1 MGIPNPFGWIDDG
14 LDAAGEAWNLTL
26 ESFNNLVR
34 SQGKVLSDTPGGRI
48 AKETIDP
55 LVETATTATKVG
67 TRTVSTA
74 YDFPLQVL
82 NNTMA
87 FGYNNNPNLRRVLPF
102 GDSDGFEQAKG
113 STLEQLVGIIR
124 NTTAGEV
131 IADALPGGDKL
142 DVGSGFFVGGET
154 QKQINERKRELYPTI
169 YGSTYTVGR
178 SFAGFLADNGVIEPG
193 STSYNVISGAIDFG
207 WTVGADPTNLL
218 GAGTV
223 ARIGKL
229 NMPLTAAARAG
240 KRANVT
246 TTLSKKSARVIDEA
260 AKEGKIVMDAAGLID
275 NGRRTVS
282 PNNWE
287 AFKVTNKGK
296 AWIDTFVGDNAN
308 DAAVIWRSSVGQI
321 PPGTANKLAKAKTAD
336 EVVQILDDSVYGPDP
351 LSHIR
356 IMPGIDPRPIV
367 TRTGAVIK
375 GNVSRYRPFA
385 DTLPESTD
393 FPLNNPLQAVKN
405 ADSVMGV
412 LKVEN
417 ETRNRL
423 LNELFEVMDG
433 TDDRVVFDWLNNFEQ
448 EVVASQLRQWN
459 YSDDEIKKIASWRKR
474 YEESVS
480 GYVTD
485 STGSSVPL
493 EWLIG
498 GPNGGFGPLL
508 ISQQLK
514 VNPVLIDPTDLQMM
528 SDRLGPIRS
537 RLETSRRMVTDKSI
551 DPDTGE
557 IVVDATSPRRWVD
570 TPLAVTEAAGDL
582 VDFLQARVWK
592 PNVLIRPRYLI
603 RTLPDEMLRVSAS
616 GIFDHDYQYIA
627 QIFTNKNTKDIYGRM
642 ITTSRKAAK
651 LEAQAMENGR
661 LLKKYETL
669 QNAGLTE
676 YRGKNLTDLVVETQA
691 EIDNINDS
699 LLVFDERMA
708 NLLPGIDEA
717 LLRGAPGKAM
727 DLMLHPAAVSGMLK
741 RGNLVSVEKAVNPDL
756 WSKAMSQ
763 RLAERASNGYY
774 RSLAKAI
781 KDKEPTD
788 QITRRFLSGDLKQF
802 LDRYIDDLGNKDP
815 NYVWDYN
822 GVRNFV
828 QKNLDDLNIYT
839 FGGDVKLLDAI
850 IENKFLNESLSN
862 AKGFQLQARATVA
875 KQNVATYEPNKWL
888 KKYIK
893 DNYSEDPTAPARV
906 NYFPS
911 AFDTDSSL
919 KNAKERVTQRY
930 DALLSLV
937 WDGFYGT
944 SSDKLARNP
953 LWSQAKWQRVVELV
967 PVMNK
972 SQAEQLVKY
981 AEKSGI
987 SKSIV
992 DDIAELAETASGE
1005 MEIKD
1010 VEQLA
1015 ELFAIRF
1022 TKDQLFDAS
1031 RRTAYGARHRK
1042 IFPFYDAF
1050 VELTGSALKLATN
1063 PKIIHR
1069 ADKVIGEMRANEFFG
1084 SDNDGDGKK
1093 NGFLYVDPVS
1103 GEEMYAV
1110 APPPGFLS
1118 KWRKLGLDF
1127 RFGNALSG
1135 LSMITT
1141 PYPGLSPFVALPVT
1155 AALPD
1160 SADFD
1165 KLKDM
1170 IAPYGLPDL
1179 SDPSIAQFVI
1189 PLASE
1194 QALRIT
1200 GSMGLELFSDV
1211 DKRQKQM
1218 QAVIRAMQ
1226 VLATTKDYDPVTP
1239 GQQGP
1244 VGYESIEQWQQDAK
1258 ELGTQIYG
1266 LTGWAGLFLPA
1277 APIAQWSAKS
1287 RNGSVLISVLSQRWN
1302 TIDKEGDNLG
1312 LDFQDKLEQF
1322 VEEFG
1327 SENLVAFLQPITDRS
1342 IVGSTS
1348 TKEYYDWYR
1357 QNKNVADKYTEVAG
1371 YFAPKSAELDPD
1383 VWNIQKIAGDV
1394 EYKDPEQFAINVES
1408 AVANFIFNRN
1418 MRSFEES
1425 IPPAQRD
1432 TRIAEQVIKAERKRQ
1447 SQGLK
1452 QAYPNWDRA
1461 VAATSSVQARNVQ
1474 FIEIRNF
1481 IQEPSQQDNP
1491 VVKAAQDYLD
1501 FRDQNLEYIKSRSP
1515 KIDDENWKTMKA
1527 NRAAISLRGVLWQ
1540 HGEKL
1545 AQQYPEFLNLWQNV
1559 LSREFI
1565 SVETEE

>member
-1 MGIPNPFGWIDDG
+1 MVSFNPFNWIDDG
-14 LDAAGEAWNLTL
+14 LDAAGEAWDLTV

-48 AKETIDP
+48 AQETVGPI
-55 LVETATTATKVG
+55 VKTTTTAAKVG
-67 TRTVSTA
+67 TRTVSAA

-87 FGYNNNPNLRRVLPF
+87 YGYNNNPNMRRILPW
-102 GDSDGFEQAKG
+102 GESDGFEQAKA

-154 QKQINERKRELYPTI
+154 QKEINDRKRELYPTI

-178 SFAGFLADNGVIEPG
+178 HFAGMLADNGVVEPG
-193 STSYNVISGAIDFG
+193 STGYNVISGAIDFG
-207 WTVGADPTNLL
+207 WTVGADPTNLM
-218 GAGTV
+218 GAGLV
-223 ARIGKL
+223 AQLGNLSI
-229 NMPLTAAARAG
+229 PLTAAARAG
-240 KRANVT
+240 KKAKVT
-246 TTLSKKSARVIDEA
+246 TTLSKKAERVIEKA
-260 AKEGKIVMDAAGLID
+260 AEEGKIIMDAAGLID
-275 NGRRTVS
+275 NGRRTVA

-287 AFKVTNKGK
+287 AFKITNKGK
-296 AWIDTFVGDNAN
+296 KYIETFVGDGAN
-308 DAAVIWRSSVGQI
+308 DAAVIWRASNGQI
-321 PPGTANKLAKAKTAD
+321 PPGTANKLAKAQSTD
-336 EVVQILDDSVYGPDP
+336 EVIGILDDAVYGPDP
-351 LSHIR
+351 LSHVR

-393 FPLNNPLQAVKN
+393 FPLNNPVKAIKN

-417 ETRNRL
+417 QTRNRL

-433 TDDRVVFDWLNNFEQ
+433 TDNKAVFDWLNKFEEQ
-448 EVVASQLRQWN
+448 IVESQLRQWN
-459 YSDDEIKKIASWRKR
+459 YADDEIKKIASWRKR
-474 YEESVS
+474 YEETIS

-485 STGSSVPL
+485 SAGSSVPL
-493 EWLIG
+493 EWLLG
-498 GPNGGFGPLL
+498 GPNGGYGPLL
-508 ISQQLK
+508 ISQQLN

-528 SDRLGPIRS
+528 ADRLGPVRS
-537 RLETSRRMVTDKSI
+537 RLESSRRVVTDTDI

-557 IVVDATSPRRWVD
+557 IVISETAKRRWVD
-570 TPLAVTEAAGDL
+570 TPMALTEATGDI
-582 VDFLQARVWK
+582 VDYLQARVWK
-592 PNVLIRPRYLI
+592 PNVLIRPRYLL

-651 LEAQAMENGR
+651 LEAQTMELAR
-661 LLKKYETL
+661 QQKKYEAL
-669 QNAGLTE
+669 VNAGLTD
-676 YRGKNLTDLVVETQA
+676 YRGKKLADLIADTQS
-691 EIDNINDS
+691 EIDSINDS
-699 LLVFDERMA
+699 LLIFDERMA
-708 NLLPGIDEA
+708 KLLPGIDDA
-717 LLRGAPGKAM
+717 LLRGAPRKAM
-727 DLMLHPAAVSGMLK
+727 DLMLHPSAVSGMSK
-741 RGNLVSVEKAVNPDL
+741 KGNLISVERAVDPNL
-756 WSKAMSQ
+756 WSKAMAQ

-774 RSLAKAI
+774 RSLAKAL
-781 KDKEPTD
+781 KDGQTPDE
-788 QITRRFLSGDLKQF
+788 ITKRFFSGDLRQF
-802 LDRYIDDLGNKDP
+802 LDRYINDLGNKDP
-815 NYVWDYN
+815 NYVWDFN

-828 QKNLDDLNIYT
+828 QKNIDDLNIYT
-839 FGGDVKLLDAI
+839 FGGDPKLLDAVI
-850 IENKFLNESLSN
+850 KNEFMNETLSN
-862 AKGFQLQARATVA
+862 ARGLQKLSRATLA
-875 KQNVATYEPNKWL
+875 KQNPAVYDPNKWL

-893 DNYSEDPTAPARV
+893 DLYAEDPSAPARV

-911 AFDTDSSL
+911 IIDTDASTL
-919 KNAKERVTQRY
+919 NARERMTQRY
-930 DALLSLV
+930 DALLNLF
-937 WDGFYGT
+937 WDGLYGA

-953 LWSQAKWQRVVELV
+953 LWSQAKWQRVIELV

-972 SQAEQLVKY
+972 QEADALVQY
-981 AEKSGI
+981 AQKGGV

-992 DDIAELAETASGE
+992 DDIAELAENASGE
-1005 MEIKD
+1005 MTIDD

-1022 TKDQLFDAS
+1022 TKESLFDAS

-1084 SDNDGDGKK
+1084 SDLDGDAKK
-1093 NGFLYVDPVS
+1093 EGFLYVDPVS
-1103 GEEMYAV
+1103 KQEMYAV
-1110 APPPGFLS
+1110 APPGGFL
-1118 KWRKLGLDF
+1118 KEWKKLGLDF
-1127 RFGNALSG
+1127 KFGNTLNS

-1160 SADFD
+1160 TADFD
-1165 KLKDM
+1165 KLRDL
-1170 IAPYGLPDL
+1170 IAPYGVPDL
-1179 SDPSIAQFVI
+1179 SDPSIAQFLV
-1189 PLASE
+1189 PGASE
-1194 QALRIT
+1194 QMLRIL
-1200 GSMGLELFSDV
+1200 GSNGIELFSDV
-1211 DKRQKQM
+1211 DKREKQM

-1244 VGYESIEQWQQDAK
+1244 VGYESLEQLQQDAT
-1258 ELGTQIYG
+1258 ELGTKIYG
-1266 LTGWAGLFLPA
+1266 LTGWAGLFLPG

-1287 RNGSVLISVLSQRWN
+1287 RQGNVLISVLQQRWSV
-1302 TIDKEGDNLG
+1302 IDQEGDKLG
-1312 LDFQDKLEQF
+1312 LNFQDKIEQF

-1327 SENLVAFLQPITDRS
+1327 NENMVAFLQPITDRS
-1342 IVGSTS
+1342 IVGSSS
-1348 TKEYYDWYR
+1348 TREYYNWYR
-1357 QNKNVADKYTEVAG
+1357 ENKAVADKYTEVAG
-1371 YFAPKSAELDPD
+1371 YFSPRSSELDPD

-1394 EYKDPEQFAINVES
+1394 KYKDPEQFAKNLES

-1418 MRSFEES
+1418 IRSFEES

-1432 TRIAEQVIKAERKRQ
+1432 TPIAEAAIKAEKKRQ
-1447 SQGLK
+1447 TEGLK

-1461 VAATSSVQARNVQ
+1461 VAATSSKQARNVQ
-1474 FIEIRNF
+1474 FIEIRKF

-1501 FRDQNLEYIKSRSP
+1501 FRDQNLAYIKSRSP
-1515 KIDDENWKTMKA
+1515 KINDENWKTMTA

-1545 AQQYPEFLNLWQNV
+1545 AEQYPEFLNLWQNV